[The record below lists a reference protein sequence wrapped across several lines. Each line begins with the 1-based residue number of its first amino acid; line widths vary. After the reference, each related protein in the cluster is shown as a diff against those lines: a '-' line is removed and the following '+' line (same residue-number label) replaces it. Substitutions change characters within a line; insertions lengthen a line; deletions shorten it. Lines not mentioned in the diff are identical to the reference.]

1 MTLLFTNIRTAAMHS
16 ITLRELVQL
25 RLIVKLGVI
34 DNFLYLG
41 YILIREQWLRKLL
54 REKEEEREQN
64 SENPSQY
71 EKNDVVLLG
80 RFLFL
85 GLRVRIRRIHE
96 SEKSTWLVG

>member
-1 MTLLFTNIRTAAMHS
+1 MHS

-54 REKEEEREQN
+54 REKERRREERE
-64 SENPSQY
+64 
-71 EKNDVVLLG
+71 
-80 RFLFL
+80 
-85 GLRVRIRRIHE
+85 RIFF
-96 SEKSTWLVG
+96 S

>member
-1 MTLLFTNIRTAAMHS
+1 MHS

-54 REKEEEREQN
+54 TEKERRREEREN
-64 SENPSQY
+64 IF
-71 EKNDVVLLG
+71 LLKLFPF
-80 RFLFL
+80 FLAL
-85 GLRVRIRRIHE
+85 TKRL
-96 SEKSTWLVG
+96 

>member
-1 MTLLFTNIRTAAMHS
+1 MHS

-54 REKEEEREQN
+54 REKERRREEREN
-64 SENPSQY
+64 IF
-71 EKNDVVLLG
+71 LLKLFPF
-80 RFLFL
+80 FLAL
-85 GLRVRIRRIHE
+85 TKRL
-96 SEKSTWLVG
+96 